1 MAKKNRL
8 SPWQILFIIKKA
20 MKIKLSIKQL
30 KSAIEKTGEVKFPIT
45 IYLNQVEKEEFAE
58 LIKLIK
64 SLRKD

>member
-1 MAKKNRL
+1 
-8 SPWQILFIIKKA
+8 